1 MTPLFTANGQIPPIV
16 WPIKFSV
23 SSGFNIFALT
33 PNSALNLALSI
44 RVSPAHTIKTGLL
57 PVEKERVLA
66 ILQGSHCRAS
76 AASATVALEVLNSFI
91 LLSIPAALKNA
102 RTFSIDIILCMVP
115 FLKKIP
121 RRDNFSG
128 AMKSSGIYLFC

>member
-44 RVSPAHTIKTGLL
+44 RVSPAQTIKTGLL

-76 AASATVALEVLNSFI
+76 AASATVALESAEFFYSVIN
-91 LLSIPAALKNA
+91 
-102 RTFSIDIILCMVP
+102 TGG
-115 FLKKIP
+115 LKKCP
-121 RRDNFSG
+121 YFFNRHNSLYGSFH
-128 AMKSSGIYLFC
+128 